1 MTDAEKLE
9 RVRRVAEKFEG
20 LSGSLEDT
28 FVTKAAA
35 IAIRHALGEPCD
47 YPMACNA

>member
-9 RVRRVAEKFEG
+9 RVRRVAEKFES

-28 FVTKAAA
+28 FVPHAFAM
-35 IAIRHALGEPCD
+35 AIRHALEEL
-47 YPMACNA
+47 